1 MGLNISKQIKPIQDN
16 NYSDISYENNTEI
29 KYMHIICF
37 SCDKTFKIKLED
49 NTTKCKYNNKCQWCN
64 KIFSELILQDL
75 E

>member
-49 NTTKCKYNNKCQWCN
+49 NTTKCKYNHKCQWCN